1 MEITKDV
8 KKNRSVGIGGSD
20 CYNLMITQDWNTLY
34 KLKVGDI
41 DPPNLDKKF
50 NVQLGIF
57 TEPFNLHCLT
67 QKLLTDNKRTNKGI
81 HIDTSK
87 KITYEPEPAT
97 KTIAIS
103 LTTSLLLYA
112 HLDGYIDEH
121 QCVIE
126 CKHTSENKT
135 LADLTETYYP
145 QVQHYINVTDSK
157 QAIISGIFG
166 NKSHMFDIIKR
177 DDKYIEELET
187 AQKAFWS
194 YVLTK
199 TEPDKNS

>member
-1 MEITKDV
+1 
-8 KKNRSVGIGGSD
+8 
-20 CYNLMITQDWNTLY
+20 
-34 KLKVGDI
+34 
-41 DPPNLDKKF
+41 
-50 NVQLGIF
+50 
-57 TEPFNLHCLT
+57 
-67 QKLLTDNKRTNKGI
+67 
-81 HIDTSK
+81 
-87 KITYEPEPAT
+87 
-97 KTIAIS
+97 

-166 NKSHMFDIIKR
+166 NRAHMFDIIKR